1 MRLTLRIL
9 TLALALMTGAALSAQ
24 QAGPFAPGVVRSPIL
39 VIDFERV
46 FDESAFG
53 RRVNE
58 DIEREGRTIAA
69 ENRQIESEL
78 IEEERELT
86 ELRATL
92 PPGEFRDLADAFDE
106 KVQSLRAE
114 QDAKARAL
122 GTRTEEER
130 RRFLSAVQPVIEDL
144 LREAGAA
151 IILERRSV
159 FVAVD
164 AIDVTDRAVTLIDAE
179 IGAGSTPAPDAP
191 TPDTTDPDP
200 VPDPAPAPLVPAP
213 VPSQD

>member
-24 QAGPFAPGVVRSPIL
+24 QTGPFTPGVVRSPIL

-53 RRVNE
+53 RRVND
-58 DIEREGRTIAA
+58 DIEREGSAIAA
-69 ENRQIESEL
+69 ENRKIEAEL

-86 ELRATL
+86 DLRATL
-92 PPGEFRDLADAFDE
+92 PPSEFRALADAFDE
-106 KVQSLRAE
+106 KVQRLREE

-159 FVAVD
+159 FVAAD
-164 AIDVTDRAVTLIDAE
+164 AIDVTDRAITLIDAE
-179 IGAGSTPAPDAP
+179 VGAGAAPETPDPPPAPDPAAN
-191 TPDTTDPDP
+191 
-200 VPDPAPAPLVPAP
+200 PAPAP
-213 VPSQD
+213 QD

>member
-1 MRLTLRIL
+1 MLHAFRL
-9 TLALALMTGAALSAQ
+9 LALALALLTGATVPVVAQ
-24 QAGPFAPGVVRSPIL
+24 QSGPFTPGVVRSPIL

-58 DIEREGRTIAA
+58 DIEREGRAIAA
-69 ENRQIESEL
+69 ENRKIEAEL
-78 IEEERELT
+78 TDEERELT
-86 ELRATL
+86 DLRPTL
-92 PPGEFRDLADAFDE
+92 APDEFRALANAFDE
-106 KVQSLRAE
+106 KVQRLRAE

-122 GTRTEEER
+122 GTRTEDER
-130 RRFLSAVQPVIEDL
+130 RRFLSAVQPVIEEL

-164 AIDVTDRAVTLIDAE
+164 AIDVTDRAIALIDAE
-179 IGAGSTPAPDAP
+179 IGAGTTPDPQPAPD
-191 TPDTTDPDP
+191 
-200 VPDPAPAPLVPAP
+200 PDPAPAPDPGE
-213 VPSQD
+213 QD